1 MAKQWHE
8 DQPIYRQLRD
18 HMVGLILE
26 GALAEG
32 DSIPSVRTVS
42 SEYQI
47 NHLTVSKAYQL
58 LVDEEFVEKKRGLG
72 MFVVEGAKAKVLQA
86 EKEQFLMVELPRLI
100 KRIEHLGMTPEQLMA
115 ALNHGS
121 KVNKEQKG
129 GEDDSVN

>member
-26 GALAEG
+26 DALAEG

-42 SEYQI
+42 AEYQI
-47 NHLTVSKAYQL
+47 NHLTVSKAYQML
-58 LVDEEFVEKKRGLG
+58 ADEGFVEKKRGLG

-100 KRIEHLGMTPEQLMA
+100 KRIERLGMTPEQLMT
-115 ALNHGS
+115 ALDHSS
-121 KVNKEQKG
+121 KMSEHKKG
-129 GEDDSVN
+129 G